1 MSQLLHAGDVVMG
14 TEEQSGRTGEGGRAT
29 AAQFADVAEANEVR
43 AWEQI
48 DAGRYM
54 PRRIKGS
61 CKGRAL
67 G

>member
-1 MSQLLHAGDVVMG
+1 MGAEEPRDRAGEV
-14 TEEQSGRTGEGGRAT
+14 EQAT
-29 AAQFADVAEANEVR
+29 AAQFAAEGEPTEGR

-48 DAGRYM
+48 DTGRYM

-61 CKGRAL
+61 YRGRAL

>member
-1 MSQLLHAGDVVMG
+1 MDDRQPRGDAGG
-14 TEEQSGRTGEGGRAT
+14 IEGAPHFSDEG
-29 AAQFADVAEANEVR
+29 AAAEVR
-43 AWEQI
+43 AWEQV

>member
-1 MSQLLHAGDVVMG
+1 MG
-14 TEEQSGRTGEGGRAT
+14 PEGTQDRAATAEQAA
-29 AAQFADVAEANEVR
+29 AAQFAEGAVPGEAP
-43 AWEQI
+43 AWEEL

>member
-1 MSQLLHAGDVVMG
+1 MDVMPVPDQG
-14 TEEQSGRTGEGGRAT
+14 GGVEGAPHFSDEP
-29 AAQFADVAEANEVR
+29 AAEVR
-43 AWEQI
+43 AWEQV

>member
-1 MSQLLHAGDVVMG
+1 MAS
-14 TEEQSGRTGEGGRAT
+14 EQPLGRGEGPT
-29 AAQFADVAEANEVR
+29 AAQFAVEAEPAEPR
-43 AWEQI
+43 AWEQV
-48 DAGRYM
+48 DEGRYM

>member
-1 MSQLLHAGDVVMG
+1 MA
-14 TEEQSGRTGEGGRAT
+14 TEQPHEPADAMERAI
-29 AAQFADVAEANEVR
+29 AAQFALDRDADAVR
-43 AWEQI
+43 AWEQV

-54 PRRIKGS
+54 PRRVKGS

>member
-1 MSQLLHAGDVVMG
+1 MRSEEPQDRAGAV
-14 TEEQSGRTGEGGRAT
+14 EQAT
-29 AAQFADVAEANEVR
+29 AAQFTQEAEPVEVR
-43 AWEQI
+43 AWEQVTT
-48 DAGRYM
+48 GRYM

>member
-1 MSQLLHAGDVVMG
+1 MVSEEPQDRAG
-14 TEEQSGRTGEGGRAT
+14 EAEQAT
-29 AAQFADVAEANEVR
+29 AAQFTAEAEPAEVR
-43 AWEQI
+43 AWEQV

-61 CKGRAL
+61 CRGRAL

>member
-1 MSQLLHAGDVVMG
+1 MSA
-14 TEEQSGRTGEGGRAT
+14 EQPRERAEDLEQAT
-29 AAQFADVAEANEVR
+29 DAQFTTEGQASDVP
-43 AWEQI
+43 AWEQVDI
-48 DAGRYM
+48 GRYM

>member
-1 MSQLLHAGDVVMG
+1 MESEELRGRDAK
-14 TEEQSGRTGEGGRAT
+14 TEHPTS
-29 AAQFADVAEANEVR
+29 AQFADDSRRGEVR

>member
-1 MSQLLHAGDVVMG
+1 MG
-14 TEEQSGRTGEGGRAT
+14 AEERQQATGEPAT
-29 AAQFADVAEANEVR
+29 DSQFAVPADQGEVS
-43 AWEQI
+43 AWEQV
-48 DAGRYM
+48 DTGRYM

>member
-1 MSQLLHAGDVVMG
+1 MRSEVPRERAGKI
-14 TEEQSGRTGEGGRAT
+14 EEAS
-29 AAQFADVAEANEVR
+29 AAQFVAEAESGEVP
-43 AWEQI
+43 AWEEI
-48 DAGRYM
+48 DNGRYM

>member
-1 MSQLLHAGDVVMG
+1 MRSEELRDRAG
-14 TEEQSGRTGEGGRAT
+14 EEKQD
-29 AAQFADVAEANEVR
+29 AAQVTVEAEPAEVR
-43 AWEQI
+43 AWEQVEH
-48 DAGRYM
+48 GRFV

>member
-1 MSQLLHAGDVVMG
+1 MSPEQPQERVSDGEPATAG
-14 TEEQSGRTGEGGRAT
+14 QFTGE
-29 AAQFADVAEANEVR
+29 AAPADAP
-43 AWEQI
+43 AWEEVSS
-48 DAGRYM
+48 GRYM

>member
-1 MSQLLHAGDVVMG
+1 MDSEEMHDRMLD
-14 TEEQSGRTGEGGRAT
+14 TEQAT
-29 AAQFADVAEANEVR
+29 SAQFAEEPLQGEVR
-43 AWEQI
+43 AWEEV

>member
-1 MSQLLHAGDVVMG
+1 MAREAPRQKGHEV
-14 TEEQSGRTGEGGRAT
+14 EQAT
-29 AAQFADVAEANEVR
+29 AAQFNDAEGPAEVA
-43 AWEQI
+43 AWEQV
-48 DAGRYM
+48 DTGRYM

>member
-1 MSQLLHAGDVVMG
+1 MRSEGLPDPTTEQDTPADGAGPD
-14 TEEQSGRTGEGGRAT
+14 
-29 AAQFADVAEANEVR
+29 EVR
-43 AWEQI
+43 AWEEVG
-48 DAGRYM
+48 AGRYM

>member
-1 MSQLLHAGDVVMG
+1 MKLEPADNLSERDLASAGLLAGQPG
-14 TEEQSGRTGEGGRAT
+14 QGEVT
-29 AAQFADVAEANEVR
+29 
-43 AWEQI
+43 AWEEVSS
-48 DAGRYM
+48 GRYM

>member
-1 MSQLLHAGDVVMG
+1 MADERTTREETAGESLPHF
-14 TEEQSGRTGEGGRAT
+14 TEETPPE
-29 AAQFADVAEANEVR
+29 EVR
-43 AWEQI
+43 AWEQV

>member
-1 MSQLLHAGDVVMG
+1 MG
-14 TEEQSGRTGEGGRAT
+14 AEERERGSEAAPAT
-29 AAQFADVAEANEVR
+29 AAQFVDDPGSGEVR
-43 AWEQI
+43 AWEEV

>member
-1 MSQLLHAGDVVMG
+1 MG
-14 TEEQSGRTGEGGRAT
+14 MGEPRDRAEVAEQTT
-29 AAQFADVAEANEVR
+29 AAQFTDEPEPAEVR
-43 AWEQI
+43 AWEKV
-48 DAGRYM
+48 DTGRYM

>member
-1 MSQLLHAGDVVMG
+1 MSTEKPQDVA
-14 TEEQSGRTGEGGRAT
+14 QAT
-29 AAQFADVAEANEVR
+29 AAQFDAESAPAEVR
-43 AWEQI
+43 AWEQV
-48 DAGRYM
+48 DTGRYM

>member
-1 MSQLLHAGDVVMG
+1 MRSEQPKDRAGAV
-14 TEEQSGRTGEGGRAT
+14 ERAT
-29 AAQFADVAEANEVR
+29 AAQFNQEAEPAEVR
-43 AWEQI
+43 AWEQV
-48 DAGRYM
+48 AVGRYM

>member
-1 MSQLLHAGDVVMG
+1 MADERTTHEAPESENFAHFV
-14 TEEQSGRTGEGGRAT
+14 EEPTP
-29 AAQFADVAEANEVR
+29 DEVR
-43 AWEQI
+43 AWEQV
-48 DAGRYM
+48 DTGRYM

>member
-1 MSQLLHAGDVVMG
+1 M
-14 TEEQSGRTGEGGRAT
+14 TGERNTGEAPVPEAPHFVDEPAPGG
-29 AAQFADVAEANEVR
+29 VR
-43 AWEQI
+43 AWEQLET
-48 DAGRYM
+48 GRYM

>member
-1 MSQLLHAGDVVMG
+1 MKAKQPRGRGETETTAGDL
-14 TEEQSGRTGEGGRAT
+14 QTGKSEGP
-29 AAQFADVAEANEVR
+29 
-43 AWEQI
+43 AWEEV
-48 DAGRYM
+48 ATGRYM

>member
-1 MSQLLHAGDVVMG
+1 MRPDRSRKDTSEV
-14 TEEQSGRTGEGGRAT
+14 EQATSDQFTGET
-29 AAQFADVAEANEVR
+29 SPEEVL
-43 AWEQI
+43 AWEEV
-48 DAGRYM
+48 DTGRYM

>member
-1 MSQLLHAGDVVMG
+1 MATEQPRDRAG
-14 TEEQSGRTGEGGRAT
+14 E
-29 AAQFADVAEANEVR
+29 AQFSAEAEPDEVR
-43 AWEQI
+43 AWEQV
-48 DAGRYM
+48 DTGRYM

>member
-1 MSQLLHAGDVVMG
+1 MSHLLSAGDKEMG
-14 TEEQSGRTGEGGRAT
+14 SEGLRDQAGEVKAQ
-29 AAQFADVAEANEVR
+29 AAQLTVEAEPAEIR
-43 AWEQI
+43 AWEQV
-48 DAGRYM
+48 DHGRYM

>member
-1 MSQLLHAGDVVMG
+1 MASKKSDSSSEDSLPVTNEHFHYAG
-14 TEEQSGRTGEGGRAT
+14 
-29 AAQFADVAEANEVR
+29 ADKSDLK
-43 AWEQI
+43 AWEQV
-48 DAGRYM
+48 DQGRFM

>member
-1 MSQLLHAGDVVMG
+1 MGSKQPTDHAQHI
-14 TEEQSGRTGEGGRAT
+14 EPAT
-29 AAQFADVAEANEVR
+29 AAQFLHASEESEVL
-43 AWEQI
+43 AWEEVYR
-48 DAGRYM
+48 GRYM

>member
-1 MSQLLHAGDVVMG
+1 MEM
-14 TEEQSGRTGEGGRAT
+14 EQPRETTGTGEPAT
-29 AAQFADVAEANEVR
+29 ASQFSGEIETGETP
-43 AWEQI
+43 AWEEI
-48 DAGRYM
+48 AAGRYM

>member
-1 MSQLLHAGDVVMG
+1 MGPEQPHQHPGEAGGAVAG
-14 TEEQSGRTGEGGRAT
+14 QFTGEAGPGE
-29 AAQFADVAEANEVR
+29 VA
-43 AWEQI
+43 AWEEVSS
-48 DAGRYM
+48 GRYM

>member
-1 MSQLLHAGDVVMG
+1 MDSELHHEDGGGTGAAPHFVDDAG
-14 TEEQSGRTGEGGRAT
+14 
-29 AAQFADVAEANEVR
+29 ADDVR
-43 AWEQI
+43 AWEEI
-48 DAGRYM
+48 EAGRFM